1 MAERTFVMIK
11 PDGVQRRLVGE
22 VIRRFE
28 KEGLKI
34 VAAKFMMVPEELAEK
49 HYAVHKGKD
58 FYDGLMGH
66 ITSGPVLALVFEGN
80 NVVERVRR
88 MVGNTDPNE
97 AMAGTIRGDYAQSI
111 RKNIVHA
118 SDSPETAEHEISLWF
133 NPDELVSYKM
143 SDEEWL

>member
-28 KEGLKI
+28 NEEIKI
-34 VAAKFMMVPEELAEK
+34 IAAKFMSVPEELAEK
-49 HYAVHKGKD
+49 HYAVHKGKP
-58 FYDGLMGH
+58 FYEGLMEH
-66 ITSGPVLALVFEGN
+66 ITSGPVLAMVLEGN
-80 NVVERVRR
+80 NVIGRVRT
-88 MVGNTDPNE
+88 MVGDTNPNK
-97 AMAGTIRGDYAQSI
+97 AMPGTIRGDYAQET

-118 SDSPETAEHEISLWF
+118 SDSKETAEHEIALWF
-133 NPDELVSYKM
+133 TPKEIISYKV